1 MLFLSVVEMLT
12 WAAVPHGAAEAL
24 GQRVPAPVAE
34 IETVADAVGEFEE
47 EVEGEKVAEGE
58 PEMDTVAEMLI
69 IEAVPQVEG
78 VLLTQREPVADAE
91 GERESAEAV
100 PTTVEE
106 MQGDV
111 LCVGVS
117 TAVDEC
123 DGVSVSEKVRDTVAL
138 EVKRGEGETPE
149 REGAALRVVLC
160 EKDAQALPVANAEG
174 GGDVVC
180 EKERDAVAV

>member
-1 MLFLSVVEMLT
+1 MRE
-12 WAAVPHGAAEAL
+12 AVNQQIPGSPQAIGRAEWGKRLENAAEPGDKA
-24 GQRVPAPVAE
+24 
-34 IETVADAVGEFEE
+34 
-47 EVEGEKVAEGE
+47 
-58 PEMDTVAEMLI
+58 I

-174 GGDVVC
+174 GPDVVC